1 MKTKRVSNVSDVA
14 TAGAR
19 AARKAYGL
27 DTTDSSTYDAKR
39 GTSVYEIKTAR
50 MRMPSGD
57 RGRFQIFKTQHT
69 RLRNR
74 DNGGSAWYVFVVL
87 SGSKLRNR
95 DNGGSAWYV
104 FVVLSGSKATM
115 VRKNP
120 ARIGRLIASRGGFR
134 DMGHASGPR
143 HRIPISALF
152 DV

>member
-1 MKTKRVSNVSDVA
+1 MKTKRLRDVSDVA
-14 TAGAR
+14 EAGAR

-27 DTTDSSTYDAKR
+27 DTTDSRTYDAKKGSSR
-39 GTSVYEIKTAR
+39 YEVKTAR
-50 MRMPSGD
+50 MAMPSGE

-74 DNGGSAWYVFVVL
+74 DNGGSAWYVFVVI
-87 SGSKLRNR
+87 SGSTAK
-95 DNGGSAWYV
+95 
-104 FVVLSGSKATM
+104 M

-120 ARIGRLIASRGGFR
+120 ARIGQLIASRGGFR

-143 HRIPISALF
+143 HRLPISALF

>member
-87 SGSKLRNR
+87 SGSK
-95 DNGGSAWYV
+95 
-104 FVVLSGSKATM
+104 ATM

>member
-1 MKTKRVSNVSDVA
+1 MKTERLSNIDDVA

-27 DTTDSSTYDAKR
+27 ESTESRTYDAKKGSSR
-39 GTSVYEIKTAR
+39 YEVKTAR
-50 MRMPSGD
+50 MAMPSGE
-57 RGRFQIFKTQHT
+57 RGRFQIFKKQHT

-87 SGSKLRNR
+87 SGSTAK
-95 DNGGSAWYV
+95 
-104 FVVLSGSKATM
+104 M

-120 ARIGRLIASRGGFR
+120 ARIGQLIASRGGFR

-143 HRIPISALF
+143 HRLPISALF